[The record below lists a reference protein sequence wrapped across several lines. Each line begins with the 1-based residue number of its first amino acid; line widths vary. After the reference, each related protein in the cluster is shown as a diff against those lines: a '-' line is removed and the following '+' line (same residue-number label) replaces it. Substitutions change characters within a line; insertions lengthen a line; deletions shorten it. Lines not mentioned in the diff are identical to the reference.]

1 MEKLFVSFVVAVG
14 IFGVFCLGGS
24 LVLELFKHY
33 GTSAILALIAF
44 IGLWILAYLIV
55 TD

>member
-1 MEKLFVSFVVAVG
+1 MEKLVVSFVVAVG
-14 IFGVFCLGGS
+14 IFGVFCLGWL
-24 LVLELFKHY
+24 LVLELFNHY

-44 IGLWILAYLIV
+44 IGLWFLCYLIV